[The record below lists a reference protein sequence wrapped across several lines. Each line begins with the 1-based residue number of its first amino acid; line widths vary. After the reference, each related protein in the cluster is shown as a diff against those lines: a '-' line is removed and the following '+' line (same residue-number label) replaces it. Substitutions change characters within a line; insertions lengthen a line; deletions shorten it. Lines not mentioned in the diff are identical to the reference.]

1 MSSMLFLLNKIH
13 IMKKILLT
21 AVTFLALT
29 ITLTAQ
35 DGTVKDLQAA
45 AGKEVKSAEK
55 DGWKKGGSLIL
66 NINQGSL
73 TNWAGGGEQNT
84 LGINGIFNYGI
95 NYRKGKNTWD
105 NYFDLALGFQNA
117 TSFSQFRKTDD
128 RIDFTSKYGRQV
140 AKKWYAAALVNF
152 NSQALKGYDYA
163 GPTKISNFLAPGKL
177 LVSLGMDYRPN
188 ENFSVFISP
197 ITTRWIFKNDA
208 DFLRQNKFGVDSA
221 KKINNE
227 IGAYVTAK
235 YTKAIT
241 KWATYTGRLDLFSNY
256 KRNPQNVDVFFTNLL
271 AMKFN
276 KWLGTS
282 ISLDMIYD
290 DDIIQKVQLKE
301 ILGIG
306 LTVQL

>member
-1 MSSMLFLLNKIH
+1 
-13 IMKKILLT
+13 MKKIFLIAILL
-21 AVTFLALT
+21 LAL
-29 ITLTAQ
+29 IFQLTAQ

-117 TSFSQFRKTDD
+117 TSFGRFRKTDD

-140 AKKWYAAALVNF
+140 SKKWYAAALVNF
-152 NSQALKGYDYA
+152 NSQALEGFDYS
-163 GPTKISNFLAPGKL
+163 GPGTKISNFLAPGKL

-197 ITTRWIFKNDA
+197 ITTRWIFKKDNDFFKQA
-208 DFLRQNKFGVDSA
+208 KFGVDSA
-221 KKINNE
+221 KRVNNE

-290 DDIIQKVQLKE
+290 DDIIKKTQIKE